1 MRVDAKVLSV
11 HGMARYRAVVPTSLS
26 QDAVY
31 AYLADFRSVAEWDP
45 SIDDARLVDGT
56 PGQLGSRYQLTMRQL
71 GRTTTLDYETVEATP
86 TTQLVYRCETGT
98 FVSLD
103 TITVRAEGTLEYD
116 ARITLKGVGRL
127 FDPLMGLLL
136 RRLGAKARE
145 GLVRE
150 LTTRASAA

>member
-1 MRVDAKVLSV
+1 MRTAVPVPSV
-11 HGMARYRAVVPTSLS
+11 QGMARYRAVVPTSMS

-45 SIDDARLVDGT
+45 SIDDAQLVAGT
-56 PGQLGSRYQLTMRQL
+56 AGQVGSRYRLTMRQL
-71 GRTTTLDYETVEATP
+71 GRTTTLDYETVEAAP
-86 TTQLVYRCETGT
+86 SSRVVYRCETGT

-103 TITVRAEGTLEYD
+103 TVTVGPDGTLEYD
-116 ARITLKGVGRL
+116 ARITLKGLGRL
-127 FDPLMGLLL
+127 ADPLMGLLL

-150 LTTRASAA
+150 LTVRASAA